1 MAQWFVTEVAKAVTY
16 GLDEFR
22 NEIIRISKDAGQE
35 ATGKTYKRIKW
46 RVNSFDDKLEGY
58 IEAPNYFD
66 TLQRG
71 RGPGKVP
78 ANMPQIITDWAMA
91 KGLRFENAA
100 ALARFARATA
110 WKIRKEGSR
119 RYRTRD
125 YLDLTQTPMEHF
137 NERVTEAV
145 NVAFYEMTEDL
156 LL

>member
-22 NEIIRISKDAGQE
+22 SEIIRISKDAGQE
-35 ATGKTYKRIKW
+35 ASGKTYKRIKW
-46 RVNSFDDKLEGY
+46 AVNSFDDKLEGY

-91 KGLRFENAA
+91 KGLRFADA
-100 ALARFARATA
+100 KDLQRFARAVA

-125 YLDLTQTPMEHF
+125 YLDLTETPMERF
-137 NERVTEAV
+137 NERVAEAV
-145 NVAFYEMTEDL
+145 DLAFYKMTEDL
-156 LL
+156 LV